1 MAFSFENKVVARYCD
16 GRMVKGITYDFGPLK
31 KMFHIVS
38 DTAGVKSTHEVSSPD
53 LKALFF
59 VKTLE
64 GDKDAPVSHTISNEA
79 LNVTGM
85 MKLKITFFDGE
96 ILLGTTAGYTPGRE
110 GFFVVPLEESSNN
123 IRVYVISSSTKQ
135 VERIN

>member
-1 MAFSFENKVVARYCD
+1 MTFSFENKVVARYCD

-38 DTAGVKSTHEVSSPD
+38 DSAGVKTTHEVLPAD

-59 VKTLE
+59 VKTLD
-64 GDKDAPVSHTISNEA
+64 GNKDAAASHGVPDSA
-79 LNVTGM
+79 LNTTGL
-85 MKLKITFFDGE
+85 MKLKITFFDNE
-96 ILLGTTAGYTPGRE
+96 VLLGTSAGYTPGRE
-110 GFFVVPLEESSNN
+110 GFFVVPLEDQSNN
-123 IRVYVISSSTKQ
+123 IRVYIITSSTRR

>member
-1 MAFSFENKVVARYCD
+1 MTFSFENKVVARYCD

-38 DTAGVKSTHEVSSPD
+38 DTAGVKTTHEISSPE

-59 VKTLE
+59 VKALD
-64 GDKDAPVSHTISNEA
+64 GNKDAMAPHTISNET
-79 LNVTGM
+79 LKTTGM

-96 ILLGTTAGYTPGRE
+96 VLLGTSAGYTPGRE
-110 GFFVVPLEESSNN
+110 GFFIVPLEESSNN
-123 IRVYVISSSTKQ
+123 IRVYIIGGSTKQ

>member
-1 MAFSFENKVVARYCD
+1 MTFSFENKVVARYCD

-38 DTAGVKSTHEVSSPD
+38 DTAGVKTTHEISSPD

-59 VKTLE
+59 VKTLD
-64 GDKDAPVSHTISNEA
+64 GNKDAVVPHTISNEA
-79 LNVTGM
+79 LHATGM

-96 ILLGTTAGYTPGRE
+96 VLLGTSAGYTPGRE
-110 GFFVVPLEESSNN
+110 GFFIVPLEEGSNN
-123 IRVYVISSSTKQ
+123 IRVYVIGGSTKQ

>member
-1 MAFSFENKVVARYCD
+1 MTFSFENKVVARYCD

-38 DTAGVKSTHEVSSPD
+38 DTAGVKTTHEVSSPD

-59 VKTLE
+59 VKTLD
-64 GDKDAPVSHTISNEA
+64 GNKDAGAAQDIAKPASNTA
-79 LNVTGM
+79 GM

-96 ILLGTTAGYTPGRE
+96 VLLGTSAGYTPGRE
-110 GFFVVPLEESSNN
+110 GFFIVPLEVESNN
-123 IRVYVISSSTKQ
+123 VRIYVIGSSAKQ

>member
-1 MAFSFENKVVARYCD
+1 MTFSFENKVVARYCD

-38 DTAGVKSTHEVSSPD
+38 DTAGVKTTHEISSPD

-59 VKTLE
+59 VKTLD
-64 GDKDAPVSHTISNEA
+64 GNKDAMAPHTISNEA
-79 LNVTGM
+79 LHATGM

-96 ILLGTTAGYTPGRE
+96 VLLGTSAGYTPGRE
-110 GFFVVPLEESSNN
+110 GFFIVPLEESSNN
-123 IRVYVISSSTKQ
+123 IRVYIIGSSTKQ

>member
-1 MAFSFENKVVARYCD
+1 MTFSFENKVVARYCD

-38 DTAGVKSTHEVSSPD
+38 DAAGVKTTHEISSPD

-64 GDKDAPVSHTISNEA
+64 GNKDAVIPHTISNEA
-79 LNVTGM
+79 LHTTGM
-85 MKLKITFFDGE
+85 MKLKITFFDDE
-96 ILLGTTAGYTPGRE
+96 VLLGTTAGYTPGRE
-110 GFFVVPLEESSNN
+110 GFFIVPLEESSNN
-123 IRVYVISSSTKQ
+123 IRVYVIGSSTKQ